1 MSDIEMFHVGQ
12 NEDGEKL
19 YNLRYVKGGRPL
31 PTPSMTREEAFA
43 KINGEEAPIIS
54 IDSFNNKS
62 SKDYKSMNK
71 KELELF
77 MREHSIELD
86 RRRTKTDLL
95 QQIENFFK
103 EQVDET
109 KLR

>member
-43 KINGEEAPIIS
+43 MINGTEIVTTKEETTIVP
-54 IDSFNNKS
+54 
-62 SKDYKSMNK
+62 DYKSMNK

>member
-1 MSDIEMFHVGQ
+1 
-12 NEDGEKL
+12 
-19 YNLRYVKGGRPL
+19 
-31 PTPSMTREEAFA
+31 MTKSEALA
-43 KINGEEAPIIS
+43 MINGTEIVTTKEETMIVP
-54 IDSFNNKS
+54 
-62 SKDYKSMNK
+62 DYKSMNK

>member
-31 PTPSMTREEAFA
+31 PTTSMTKSEALA
-43 KINGEEAPIIS
+43 MINGTEIVTTKEETMIVP
-54 IDSFNNKS
+54 
-62 SKDYKSMNK
+62 DYKSMNK